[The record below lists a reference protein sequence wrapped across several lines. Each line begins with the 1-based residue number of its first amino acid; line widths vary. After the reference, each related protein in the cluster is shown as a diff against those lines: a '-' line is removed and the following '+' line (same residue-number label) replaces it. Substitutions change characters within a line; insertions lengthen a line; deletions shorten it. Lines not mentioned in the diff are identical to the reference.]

1 MKVQEAVA
9 VYGVETISTKDLL
22 ACIIGDE
29 KKAAK
34 ICNNNNEVFKMLNR
48 TVDELKALG
57 LTLNQAVKVSACME
71 LLKRASHTC
80 EKVHLGNPKKA
91 AAYLMPKLR
100 YMEKEV
106 FMVLAL
112 NTKNRVIASE
122 VVSVGTLT
130 GSLVHPR
137 EVYEVAITHKA
148 AAIVVAHNHPSG
160 MENPSREDREL
171 TTMLHSAGNTME
183 IPLLDHIIIGDG
195 TYFSFQENGELDFGN
210 THLRTEYTPL
220 NR

>member
-9 VYGVETISTKDLL
+9 VYGVETVSTKDLL
-22 ACIIGDE
+22 SCIIGDE

-91 AAYLMPKLR
+91 ATYLMPKLR

-112 NTKNRVIASE
+112 NGKKT
-122 VVSVGTLT
+122 
-130 GSLVHPR
+130 
-137 EVYEVAITHKA
+137 
-148 AAIVVAHNHPSG
+148 
-160 MENPSREDREL
+160 
-171 TTMLHSAGNTME
+171 
-183 IPLLDHIIIGDG
+183 IG
-195 TYFSFQENGELDFGN
+195 FLF
-210 THLRTEYTPL
+210 
-220 NR
+220 